1 MQKSDKLQKLFV
13 NWLIYLLDEHYGV
26 KRLHAPTC
34 TALVRQIRV
43 YVNSQPRQY
52 CFLCIL
58 PDWRRL

>member
-1 MQKSDKLQKLFV
+1 MQKSDKQKHDELQKLFA

-43 YVNSQPRQY
+43 YVNSQPR
-52 CFLCIL
+52 
-58 PDWRRL
+58 